1 MSDWELS
8 QSAAVDFTLL
18 QFKVGSP
25 SRKQSA
31 PPPLPPPLRA
41 AATQGGVGASGEPD
55 VDRLRVHAGGVKVT
69 ERELVVQQ
77 EAICKPLSV
86 VVPALVSDKRQTFRT
101 EFVQYKGMPVRVL
114 AEDEDFSRMH
124 LVEESRAPHFA
135 SHAGSGASGGGSSAT
150 VSTIPPSPAT
160 QALSPKRPSPPRL
173 LTSPTLSPSPQQ
185 ARPSPRSCF
194 PTPFSG
200 WLPDPLDE
208 SPGTA
213 KKNETS
219 AICLISYKHT
229 DAAYLRE
236 ILQKKCRQQ
245 FFRPRVPL
253 SIATVHP

>member
-41 AATQGGVGASGEPD
+41 AAAQGGVGASGEPD
-55 VDRLRVHAGGVKVT
+55 VDRLRVHAGGIKVT
-69 ERELVVQQ
+69 ETELVVRQ

-101 EFVQYKGMPVRVL
+101 ETVQFQGMPVRVQ
-114 AEDEDFSRMH
+114 AEDEDFSCVR
-124 LVEESRAPHFA
+124 LVEERRAPQFG
-135 SHAGSGASGGGSSAT
+135 SHAGSGASGGGRSAT
-150 VSTIPPSPAT
+150 ASTIPPSPAT

-173 LTSPTLSPSPQQ
+173 LTLPTLSPSPQQ
-185 ARPSPRSCF
+185 TRPSPRSCL

-200 WLPDPLDE
+200 WLPHPLDE

-213 KKNETS
+213 KINETS

-236 ILQKKCRQQ
+236 IL
-245 FFRPRVPL
+245 
-253 SIATVHP
+253 

>member
-1 MSDWELS
+1 VSDWELS

-41 AATQGGVGASGEPD
+41 AATQAGVGANGEPD
-55 VDRLRVHAGGVKVT
+55 VDRLRVHASGITVT

-77 EAICKPLSV
+77 EALCKPLSV

-101 EFVQYKGMPVRVL
+101 EFVQYQGMPVRVL
-114 AEDEDFSRMH
+114 AEDDDFSRVH
-124 LVEESRAPHFA
+124 LIEERRAPHFA
-135 SHAGSGASGGGSSAT
+135 SHAGASGGGSSAT
-150 VSTIPPSPAT
+150 VSTIPPSPST
-160 QALSPKRPSPPRL
+160 QALCPKRPSPPRL
-173 LTSPTLSPSPQQ
+173 LTSPALSPSPHQT
-185 ARPSPRSCF
+185 RPSPRSCR

-219 AICLISYKHT
+219 AIYLISHKHT
-229 DAAYLRE
+229 GAAYLRE

-245 FFRPRVPL
+245 FIRARVRRSL
-253 SIATVHP
+253 AAVHP